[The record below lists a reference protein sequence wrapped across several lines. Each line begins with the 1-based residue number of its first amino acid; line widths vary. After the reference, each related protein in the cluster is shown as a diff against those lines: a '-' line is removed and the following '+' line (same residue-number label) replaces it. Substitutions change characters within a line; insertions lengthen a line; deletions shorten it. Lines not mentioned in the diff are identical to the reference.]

1 MKIKIDMS
9 MNANREIDAEKVRKD
24 FEFESLAPSRME
36 DGSDNAF
43 SERIRFPMRRR
54 QAMINS

>member
-1 MKIKIDMS
+1 